1 MLDWFAKRWGE
12 LLNFLYSLIL
22 SIYDALHD
30 FACFIFESLLNIVLA
45 SLEALGSILSVMDV
59 SQYLAFLPD
68 EVENTMALVG
78 ISDASIII
86 VAAITIRILLQLI
99 PFTRLGS

>member
-1 MLDWFAKRWGE
+1 MLDWFAKRWGD

-30 FACFIFESLLNIVLA
+30 FACFIFESLLNIVLT
-45 SLEALGSILSVMDV
+45 SLDALGSILSAMDV
-59 SQYLAFLPD
+59 SQYLTFLPD
-68 EVENTMALVG
+68 EVKNTMALVG
-78 ISDASIII
+78 ISDASVII
-86 VAAITIRILLQLI
+86 VTAITIRILLQLI